1 MVQQCYIRR
10 LGGDVVL
17 LLLLLL
23 PGLVLLSSSPDT
35 QRVVVGNT
43 TLHSE
48 VCLYVYVYTWA
59 KIYICV
65 CVEHVH
71 TYVCD
76 WCAPGYIFQ
85 LQLET
90 MYNST
95 REREREKV
103 TTIPRTSCRGCEGS
117 HNATASLL
125 NGFPYPLSM
134 FFCDPL
140 HSALSPFDLVLCMCR
155 YCRFVTIQYTV

>member
-59 KIYICV
+59 RICICV

-71 TYVCD
+71 TYV
-76 WCAPGYIFQ
+76 WLMCARVYISTTARNNVQ
-85 LQLET
+85 L
-90 MYNST
+90 NK
-95 REREREKV
+95 REKEKV
-103 TTIPRTSCRGCEGS
+103 TTIPRTSCSGCEGS

-125 NGFPYPLSM
+125 NSFPSPLSM

-140 HSALSPFDLVLCMCR
+140 HSPLSPFDLVLCMRR

>member
-59 KIYICV
+59 RIYICV

-71 TYVCD
+71 TCVWLMCTRV
-76 WCAPGYIFQ
+76 YISTTARNNVQ
-85 LQLET
+85 L
-90 MYNST
+90 NK
-95 REREREKV
+95 REREKV

-117 HNATASLL
+117 HNATVSLL
-125 NGFPYPLSM
+125 NSFPSPLSM

-140 HSALSPFDLVLCMCR
+140 HSPLSPFDLVLCMCR
-155 YCRFVTIQYTV
+155 YCRFVTIQYTI

>member
-95 REREREKV
+95 RERERKWQQSLVPHAGGVRVV
-103 TTIPRTSCRGCEGS
+103 TMQQQACLMVS
-117 HNATASLL
+117 HIL
-125 NGFPYPLSM
+125 FPC
-134 FFCDPL
+134 F
-140 HSALSPFDLVLCMCR
+140 
-155 YCRFVTIQYTV
+155 FVTRFTRHYCLLILCSVCVDTADL